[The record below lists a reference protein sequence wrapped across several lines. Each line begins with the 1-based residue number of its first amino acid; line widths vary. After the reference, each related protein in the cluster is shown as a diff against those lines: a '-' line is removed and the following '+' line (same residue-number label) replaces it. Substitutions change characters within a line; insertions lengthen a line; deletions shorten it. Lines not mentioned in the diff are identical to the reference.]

1 MALGET
7 MYQTTRSY
15 AFTRLFCAVACVCLW
30 ACHSETK
37 GDHEHDDGGDSSTLF
52 DAAQSEENPATLGDS
67 GSASPSADAA
77 TEPARDA
84 GAMPARDAGSTTSDA
99 QAPHTDAGQKDDAG
113 TSADATAPACGAMFC
128 EDFET
133 GSLDT
138 KRWTKTDTDMAA
150 NSVKVQS
157 DMVAHGRFAAQFH
170 AKGGSSR
177 ALMFLENLPQALHK
191 HYFGR
196 AHVRISDFPSEGG
209 GHSAYVF
216 SGSLDGYPW
225 MDHHLEVGSYT
236 SGSPVWQMTYWTG
249 EGAEYIGSGGH
260 IPKDAWFCLEW
271 EFNDA
276 PDQIAV
282 WVDGDGSKN
291 GASFRNINNNAT
303 GLLGEMKSL
312 GLGFRTWHPMGA
324 PDIDV
329 YIDDIALD
337 TKRIA
342 CVP

>member
-1 MALGET
+1 M
-7 MYQTTRSY
+7 
-15 AFTRLFCAVACVCLW
+15 
-30 ACHSETK
+30 
-37 GDHEHDDGGDSSTLF
+37 ST
-52 DAAQSEENPATLGDS
+52 
-67 GSASPSADAA
+67 
-77 TEPARDA
+77 RDA
-84 GAMPARDAGSTTSDA
+84 GGEIGDAQVARPDAGRTN
-99 QAPHTDAGQKDDAG
+99 DAGV
-113 TSADATAPACGAMFC
+113 SPDATAPACSAVFC

-138 KRWTKTDTDMAA
+138 KRWTKTDTDVSA

-157 DMVAHGRFAAQFH
+157 TVVAPGHGRFAAQFH
-170 AKGGSSR
+170 AEGGSSR
-177 ALMFLENLPQALHK
+177 ALIFLESLPQTLRK

-196 AHVRISDFPSEGG
+196 AHVRITDFPSEGG

-216 SGSLDGYPW
+216 SGSLAGYPW
-225 MDHHLEVGSYT
+225 MDHHLEVGSYS

-282 WVDGDGSKN
+282 WVDGDGTKN
-291 GASFRNINNNAT
+291 GASLRNINNNAS
-303 GLLGEMKSL
+303 GLLGEFTSL

-337 TKRIA
+337 SKRVP